1 MQPLVGL
8 IMGSVSDW
16 ETRIDASGEE
26 KIREVAQNLRAT
38 GVTLAFSVLKKQVRE
53 VFEAGG
59 LIALPGRENLF
70 DTKEQALH
78 VLLARA
84 G

>member
-26 KIREVAQNLRAT
+26 KIREVAQNLGAT
-38 GVTLAFSVLKKQVRE
+38 GVTLAFSLLKKQVRE
-53 VFEAGG
+53 MFEVGG
-59 LIALPGRENLF
+59 LIALLGRENLF

>member
-1 MQPLVGL
+1 
-8 IMGSVSDW
+8 MGSVSDW

-26 KIREVAQNLRAT
+26 KIREAAQNLRAT
-38 GVTLAFSVLKKQVRE
+38 GATLAFSLLKKQMRKMLE
-53 VFEAGG
+53 VGG
-59 LIALPGRENLF
+59 LIALLGRENLF

-84 G
+84 R